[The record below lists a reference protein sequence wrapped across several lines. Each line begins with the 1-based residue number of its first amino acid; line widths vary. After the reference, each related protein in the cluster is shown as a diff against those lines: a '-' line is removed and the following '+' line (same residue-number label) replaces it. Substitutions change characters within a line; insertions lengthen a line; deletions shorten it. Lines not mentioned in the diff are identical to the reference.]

1 MEEVWKPIE
10 GYEGLYEVSNLGR
23 VRSTKFRNNKT
34 EFDRIRILKAN
45 DNGRGYPAVTL
56 SIHGKTKTYCV
67 HRLVALAFIPNPQNL
82 PDVDHIDH
90 NRNNNVV
97 TNLQWLTKGDNV
109 RRSKHLM
116 HGLRPRKKPTTNTG
130 EMYISKQK
138 RDGLYRVTILHKQ
151 IGVFD
156 TLEEA
161 KEARDEALK
170 KAEFIPNR

>member
-1 MEEVWKPIE
+1 MEEIWKPIE

-23 VRSTKFRNNKT
+23 VRSIKFRNNRT
-34 EFDRIRILKAN
+34 EFDRIKILKAN
-45 DNGRGYPAVTL
+45 DNSRGYPAVTL
-56 SIHGKTKTYCV
+56 SMHGKTKTYCV
-67 HRLVALAFIPNPQNL
+67 HRLVAMAFIPNPQNL

-90 NRNNNVV
+90 NRTNNVV

-116 HGLRPRKKPTTNTG
+116 HGLRPRKKTTANTG

-151 IGVFD
+151 IGVYN

-161 KEARDEALK
+161 IMVRDDEIEKIKTA
-170 KAEFIPNR
+170 